1 MRPYDAL
8 ARVYDDWTAGN
19 DYGRWARYIVDVASL
34 TVGSS
39 VLDLCCGT
47 GRLTRQL
54 HDAGMVVTGVDV
66 SRPMLDRAAR
76 TLPEETVLLERD
88 LARADLDLGVENG
101 AFDACVCSFDSLNYF
116 TDERALRAVFD
127 HAAAAL
133 RPGGVLVFDVN
144 TRHKLA
150 DVFGDSH
157 YGDDLDDFA
166 YVWRNRYDPE
176 SRSCRFLIS
185 LYIRDGDVFV
195 RAEETHVQR
204 WFERSE
210 LVGAAE
216 RAGLAVLAVTDDYTD
231 RPAGSQSLRETW
243 VVQKESRG

>member
-8 ARVYDDWTAGN
+8 ARVYDDWTADN
-19 DYGRWARYIVDVASL
+19 DYGRWARHIVDVASL
-34 TVGSS
+34 TEGSS

-47 GRLTRQL
+47 GRLTRLL

-76 TLPEETVLLERD
+76 ALPEETVLLERD
-88 LARADLDLGVENG
+88 LARPDLDLGVENG

-116 TDERALRAVFD
+116 TDERALQAVFD

-144 TRHKLA
+144 TRRKLA
-150 DVFGDSH
+150 EVLGDSH

-166 YVWRNRYDPE
+166 YVWRNRYAPE

-185 LYIRDGDVFV
+185 LFVRDGDAFV

-216 RAGLAVLAVTDDYTD
+216 RAGLAVLGVTDDYTD
-231 RPAGSQSLRETW
+231 RPADSQSLRETW